1 VLAVDLHL
9 PYTRSLKEKR
19 ALVKPIL
26 VGARQRFA
34 VAAAEVDHQEL
45 RQRAGL
51 AMAAVAASVGQV
63 AAVLDE
69 VERYVWSDPRVEVI
83 AAERSWLEPEG

>member
-83 AAERSWLEPEG
+83 SAERSWLEPEG

>member
-1 VLAVDLHL
+1 MHL

-34 VAAAEVDHQEL
+34 VAAAEVEHQEL

-51 AMAAVAASVGQV
+51 AMAAVAASVSQV